1 MSHET
6 GSPVRTRVDL
16 SMNALTNPPAYPYLH
31 GTYPALDD
39 GSRAAPAPPLNT
51 RQLGT
56 TIIDSPFNPIHHE
69 RDNQA
74 SRELKEQREQREQRE
89 HIERGQRE
97 QSHSY
102 DQPRHLPPIMFSPPP
117 QVSIFALLATQNQ
130 NRNQKMSH
138 RKTRT
143 KANKRQRL
151 ESPHP
156 SHQPSPQ
163 PAQASTPSASTP
175 SAHPSA
181 QPRPAPAIPANQ
193 IPPGGAPA
201 RKYLNEQVTPALLE
215 GMKMLASTQPK
226 EPLLALARFLEEWHE
241 KERDVVMKDEA

>member
-16 SMNALTNPPAYPYLH
+16 SMNALTNPPAYSYLH
-31 GTYPALDD
+31 GTYPGLDD
-39 GSRAAPAPPLNT
+39 FSRASPAQPPPPSAPPLNT
-51 RQLGT
+51 RQIGT
-56 TIIDSPFNPIHHE
+56 TIIDSPFNPIHQE
-69 RDNQA
+69 RDNSQA
-74 SRELKEQREQREQRE
+74 AREFKQRESRE

-97 QSHSY
+97 QNHSY

-117 QVSIFALLATQNQ
+117 
-130 NRNQKMSH
+130 
-138 RKTRT
+138 
-143 KANKRQRL
+143 QRL

-175 SAHPSA
+175 SAHTSA
-181 QPRPAPAIPANQ
+181 QPRSTPAIPANQ